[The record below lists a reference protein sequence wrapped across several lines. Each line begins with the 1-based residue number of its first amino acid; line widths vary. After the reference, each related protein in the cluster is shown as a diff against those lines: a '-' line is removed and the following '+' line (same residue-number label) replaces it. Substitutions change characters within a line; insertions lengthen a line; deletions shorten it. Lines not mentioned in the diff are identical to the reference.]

1 VAGRTRGQGGAT
13 VNASTL
19 KEAALW
25 YAEDGW
31 PVVPLHSI
39 QDGACTCKRSG
50 CSSPGKHP
58 RTRHGLRDATTNPA
72 AIAGWWRRWP
82 TANIGVVTGAVSGMI
97 VLDID
102 PRHGGDES
110 LAELI
115 RQHGELPERVEAQT
129 GGGGRHLIFAHP
141 GDEVP
146 NRANIRPGI
155 DVRGDGGYIVAPPS
169 VHISGRAYSWRPGH
183 APDELKPAPMPTW
196 LRDLLTERRDGGQ
209 QQRPTEPPVPH
220 NSKGDELARLVTA
233 AAQYVLQAAS
243 ATEGNRNTAAFNLAG
258 HLFAFETDTT
268 RLRLSEPQVL
278 DLMRA
283 WNHHNTP
290 PLGETEL
297 AQVVSSAFRNGTPR
311 PTHEVHA
318 GSATAAV
325 NKGTPAPERD
335 VFRPFPVDVLP
346 EPVRGFVVNS
356 SKAIGCDPSF
366 VALPLLSALAAAIG
380 NTRRIQLKRGWT
392 EPCIVWAVIVGD
404 SGTLKTPAYKL
415 VLRPVRDLQGKALK
429 EYGAAQQAHEAE
441 LLHYEKELAAW
452 KRSKTGGEPP
462 AKPEPPRAERMV
474 VSDITTEA
482 LAPILLNNP
491 RGVLLARDELAGW
504 IGSFDRYASG
514 KGGADAAHW
523 LSMHNGESI
532 VVDRKTGTPRTIFVP
547 SASVSVTGGIQP
559 GVLDRALG
567 HEHRESGLLARL
579 LLAMPPR
586 RTKRWTEAEISPL
599 SEAAVLAIF
608 ERLRE
613 LQFTYGENGELRP
626 VVVSLT
632 PAAKEAWVEFY
643 NAHAEEHADLS
654 GDLSA
659 AWSKLEGYAARLA
672 LVVHF
677 IRWAADDPTL
687 ASSDAVDEVSIAAG
701 VALSRW
707 FGNEARRVYAAL
719 GESDEDRDRRRLVE
733 WIERHGGAVT
743 VRELTH
749 GLRQYR
755 GKTDAARE
763 ALDGLAKAG
772 FGRWV
777 HPTPDPSGG
786 RPSSRFELVT
796 GVTVTETPADDT
808 EKAGFGSGDGG
819 DSTAAADPDGP
830 AEERGQRGDAVAP
843 GVLAGAGGGNDWGEL

>member
-1 VAGRTRGQGGAT
+1 M
-13 VNASTL
+13 NASTL

-25 YAEDGW
+25 YAEHGW

-39 QDGACTCKRSG
+39 EDGACTCKRSG

-58 RTRHGLRDATTNPA
+58 RTRHGLKDANRNH
-72 AIAGWWRRWP
+72 IQISGWWQTWP
-82 TANIGVVTGAVSGMI
+82 DANIGIKTGKHAGIV

-115 RQHGELPERVEAQT
+115 RQHGELPDTVEAQT

-155 DVRGDGGYIVAPPS
+155 DVRGDGGYIVGSPS
-169 VHISGRAYSWRPGH
+169 VHISGRAYAWRSGH
-183 APDELKPAPMPTW
+183 GPDELQPAPMPTW
-196 LRDLLTERRDGGQ
+196 LRELLTDRHNGGRQ
-209 QQRPTEPPVPH
+209 QQPTTEQPVLH
-220 NSKGDELARLVTA
+220 NGNGDELARLVTA
-233 AAQYVLQAAS
+233 AAQYVLHVAS
-243 ATEGNRNTAAFNLAG
+243 ASEGTRNTAAFNLAG
-258 HLFAFETDTT
+258 HLFAFETDTA

-278 DLMRA
+278 DLMRI
-283 WNHHNTP
+283 WNHRNTP

-297 AQVVSSAFRNGTPR
+297 AQVVSSASRNGTPR
-311 PTHEVHA
+311 PTHEVQVL
-318 GSATAAV
+318 GATATAS
-325 NKGTPAPERD
+325 KKTPVPERD
-335 VFRPFPVDVLP
+335 VFRPFPVEVLP
-346 EPVRGFVVNS
+346 EPVRSFVANS
-356 SKAIGCDPSF
+356 SKAIGCDASF

-380 NTRRIQLKRGWT
+380 NTRRVRLKGGWA
-392 EPCIVWAVIVGD
+392 EPAIIWTAIVGE
-404 SGTLKTPAYKL
+404 SGTLKTPAFKL
-415 VLRPVRDLQGKALK
+415 VLRPVRDLQGNALK
-429 EYGAAQQAHEAE
+429 EYAAAQQVHETE

-452 KRSKTGGEPP
+452 KRSKMGGKPP
-462 AKPEPPRAERMV
+462 TKPEAPHAERMV

-491 RGVLLARDELAGW
+491 RGLLLACDELAGW

-514 KGGADAAHW
+514 KGSADAAHW
-523 LSMHNGESI
+523 LSIHNGDSI
-532 VVDRKTGTPRTIFVP
+532 VVDRKTGTPRTIYVP

-567 HEHRESGLLARL
+567 REHRESGLLARL

-586 RTKRWTEAEISPL
+586 RPKRWTEAEILPL
-599 SEAAVLAIF
+599 SEAAMLAIF

-613 LQFTYGENGELRP
+613 LQFTSGENGEPRL

-632 PAAKEAWVEFY
+632 PAAKEAWITFY

-677 IRWAADDPTL
+677 IRWAAEDPTL
-687 ASSDAVDEVSIAAG
+687 ADPDNLDEMSIAAG
-701 VALSRW
+701 VALSQW
-707 FGNEARRVYAAL
+707 FGNEAKRIYAVL
-719 GESDEDRDRRRLVE
+719 GESDQDCDRRRLVE
-733 WIERHGGAVT
+733 WIDLHGGSVT
-743 VRELTH
+743 ARDLAH

-755 GKTDAARE
+755 GRAKAASE
-763 ALDGLAKAG
+763 ALERLSKAG

-777 HPTPDPSGG
+777 YPKPDPAGG
-786 RPSSRFELVT
+786 RPSPRFELAGGLAVT
-796 GVTVTETPADDT
+796 KTPAGDS
-808 EKAGFGSGDGG
+808 ARGGFGSGDAG
-819 DSTAAADPDGP
+819 DRNAADRAADTVAGDG
-830 AEERGQRGDAVAP
+830 
-843 GVLAGAGGGNDWGEL
+843 WGEL

>member
-25 YAEDGW
+25 YAEHGW

-39 QDGACTCKRSG
+39 EDGACTCKRAG

-58 RTRHGLRDATTNPA
+58 RTRHGPKDANRND
-72 AIAGWWRRWP
+72 IQVSGWWRTWP
-82 TANIGVVTGAVSGMI
+82 DANIGIKTGKHAGIV

-102 PRHGGDES
+102 PRHRGDES

-115 RQHGELPERVEAQT
+115 RQHGELPETVEALT

-155 DVRGDGGYIVAPPS
+155 DVRGDGGYIVAAPS
-169 VHISGRAYSWRPGH
+169 VHIRGRAYAWRPGH

-196 LRDLLTERRDGGQ
+196 LRELLTERNNGGQ
-209 QQRPTEPPVPH
+209 PQQPMTERPVSH
-220 NSKGDELARLVTA
+220 NGNGDELARLMTA
-233 AAQYVLQAAS
+233 AAQYVLHAA
-243 ATEGNRNTAAFNLAG
+243 AVAEGNRNTAAFNLAG
-258 HLFAFETDTT
+258 HLFAFETDTA

-283 WNHHNTP
+283 WNHRNTP

-311 PTHEVHA
+311 PTHDVHV
-318 GSATAAV
+318 GGVTAAV

-335 VFRPFPVDVLP
+335 VFRPFPLDVLP
-346 EPVRGFVVNS
+346 EPVRGFVANS
-356 SKAIGCDPSF
+356 SKAIGCDSSF
-366 VALPLLSALAAAIG
+366 VALPLLSALASAIG
-380 NTRRIQLKRGWT
+380 NTRRIQLKGSWT
-392 EPCIVWAVIVGD
+392 EPCIVWTAIVGD
-404 SGTLKTPAYKL
+404 SGTLKTPAFRL
-415 VLRPVRDLQGKALK
+415 VLRPLRDLQGKALR
-429 EYGAAQQAHEAE
+429 EYDLAQQAHDRE

-452 KRSKTGGEPP
+452 KRSKTGDKPP
-462 AKPEPPRAERMV
+462 AKPEPPHAERMV
-474 VSDITTEA
+474 VSDITIEA
-482 LAPILLNNP
+482 LAPILLHNP
-491 RGVLLARDELAGW
+491 RGVLLACDELAGW
-504 IGSFDRYASG
+504 IGSFDRYVNG

-532 VVDRKTGTPRTIFVP
+532 VVDRKTATPRTIYVP

-559 GVLDRALG
+559 GVLDRVLG
-567 HEHRESGLLARL
+567 YQHRESGLLARL

-586 RTKRWTEAEISPL
+586 RPKRWTEAEISPQ

-613 LQFTYGENGELRP
+613 LQFTYSENGEPRP

-632 PAAKEAWVEFY
+632 PVAKEAWITFY

-672 LVVHF
+672 LVVHC
-677 IRWAADDPTL
+677 IRWAAEDPTL

-733 WIERHGGAVT
+733 WIERHGGGVT
-743 VRELTH
+743 VRELAH

-763 ALDGLAKAG
+763 ALDGLEKAG

-777 HPTPDPSGG
+777 HPTPDPNGG
-786 RPSSRFELVT
+786 RPSPRFELVT

-808 EKAGFGSGDGG
+808 EKAGFGSGDAG
-819 DSTAAADPDGP
+819 DI
-830 AEERGQRGDAVAP
+830 AP
-843 GVLAGAGGGNDWGEL
+843 GGGDWGEL